1 MAHTLLNITRR
12 ITRPTIAKATVTGS
26 IRFENEQF
34 EGRLS
39 WVRLSLI
46 RCCDCAS

>member
-1 MAHTLLNITRR
+1 MPQPMLHIIER

-26 IRFENEQF
+26 IRIENERF
-34 EGRLS
+34 EGWVS